1 LKSIIL
7 FLILFTTNLFFA
19 FGQTDT
25 NYIISGTVV
34 DGKSKSL
41 LAGAHLLSSKGVAT
55 KTNEIGLFEL
65 VVFEGD
71 TLFISYVGYKTLTYI
86 IPQNKSGKYLTKF
99 SLSEDSIS
107 LQEVEIFPWPSYD
120 DFKKAFEE
128 LNFKG
133 QEIKMVGVKLYQ
145 DRNIESYNY
154 TLQNLLKDKNIISFM
169 YDRLLDKEAK
179 LGRRI
184 NRRRETI
191 EKSAQKQTLE
201 N

>member
-128 LNFKG
+128 LNFKN
-133 QEIKMVGVKLYQ
+133 QEIKMVGVRMY
-145 DRNIESYNY
+145 I
-154 TLQNLLKDKNIISFM
+154 DKNVEPWEFSTLHLFTNPLTFI
-169 YDRLLDKEAK
+169 YDRLLDKKAK
-179 LGRRI
+179 QIRRI
-184 NRRRETI
+184 DRRRETI

>member
-1 LKSIIL
+1 MKSIIL

-86 IPQNKSGKYLTKF
+86 IPQNKSGRYLTKF
-99 SLSEDSIS
+99 SLLEDSIS

-128 LNFKG
+128 LNLKD
-133 QEIKMVGVKLYQ
+133 QEIKMAGIKMYK
-145 DRNIESYNY
+145 DRNVESWKFS
-154 TLQNLLKDKNIISFM
+154 TLHLFTNPLTYIYDK
-169 YDRLLDKEAK
+169 LLDKKAK
-179 LGRRI
+179 QRRRVD
-184 NRRRETI
+184 RRRETI
-191 EKSAQKQTLE
+191 EKAALKRTLE